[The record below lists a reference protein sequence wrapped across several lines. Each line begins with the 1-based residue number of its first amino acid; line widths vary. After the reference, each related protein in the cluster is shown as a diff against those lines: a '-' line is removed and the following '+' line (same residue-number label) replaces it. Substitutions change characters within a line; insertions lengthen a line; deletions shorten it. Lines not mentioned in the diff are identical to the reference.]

1 MNDCFITSALP
12 VFCKSVNLSAN
23 ALQNIYSTDDKLTE
37 FSRQAQ
43 EFLTQ
48 PLTFAKDSAIMWNCN
63 RVPGETRMKQFR
75 ILVVDDEKRIVNF
88 LNSKLRAS
96 GYDVLTA
103 GDGFEALEQAQAQE
117 PDLILLDILMPKMDG
132 FETLKRLRSFSS
144 TPVIILSAKGAD
156 IDKIKGLGLG
166 ADDYLPKPFN
176 PDELIARIE
185 AVKRRIK
192 PSDRRKTTE
201 LLSLGDLR
209 VDFKARKIS
218 LGKEEKYL
226 TRIEWLLLSELT
238 NNIGRL
244 MPYEEL
250 LSLVWGPEYRDDVQL
265 LRTWISRLRAKL
277 EKNPDNPQ
285 LISTVPKAGYI
296 MNRNPLERR

>member
-1 MNDCFITSALP
+1 
-12 VFCKSVNLSAN
+12 
-23 ALQNIYSTDDKLTE
+23 
-37 FSRQAQ
+37 
-43 EFLTQ
+43 
-48 PLTFAKDSAIMWNCN
+48 
-63 RVPGETRMKQFR
+63 MKQFR
-75 ILVVDDEKRIVNF
+75 ILVVDDEKRILNF
-88 LNSKLRAS
+88 LNSKLKAS
-96 GYDVLTA
+96 GYEVLTA
-103 GDGFEALEQAQAQE
+103 SDGLEALEQAQAQE
-117 PDLILLDILMPKMDG
+117 PDLVLLDILMPKMDG

-192 PSDRRKTTE
+192 PSERHKTSE
-201 LLSLGDLR
+201 LLSLGDLT
-209 VDFKARKIS
+209 VNFKARKVT

-226 TRIEWLLLSELT
+226 TRIEWLLLSELA
-238 NNIGRL
+238 NNMGRL

-277 EKNPDNPQ
+277 ERNPDDPQ

-296 MNRNPLERR
+296 MNRNSP